1 MKKVSGD
8 INSRF
13 KELRQYL
20 NLSQQELGEL
30 LGISKSGVSEIEN
43 NRRNVTEQH
52 IKMLLA
58 SEHSVSEEWIRFGVG
73 NIIVTPSRN
82 EAITKW
88 VSNITKGNL
97 NNEFIQRF
105 AYMLTQLNQEDWK
118 VLDKMVAILI
128 EAKEKTDQ

>member
-1 MKKVSGD
+1 MKISGD
-8 INSRF
+8 INNRF
-13 KELRQYL
+13 KELRKYL

-43 NRRNVTEQH
+43 GRRNVTEQH
-52 IKMLLA
+52 IKMLLT
-58 SEHSVSEEWIRFGVG
+58 SEHNISEEWLRFGVG
-73 NIIVTPSRN
+73 DITITPSRN

-88 VSNITKGNL
+88 ASSITKGNL
-97 NNEFIQRF
+97 DNEFAQRF

-118 VLDKMVAILI
+118 VLDKMATILI